1 MLSYRPDVEVYV
13 CLKGI
18 DLRKSIDGLVVMI
31 VEQLKANPQSGH
43 LYLFSNRARNKVKA
57 VYWAKNGFT
66 LIYKRLEKGHFQF
79 PDTTSE
85 TPLSLGIKELH
96 WLLAGFHFSEMSAY
110 PELDFT
116 DYF

>member
-1 MLSYRPDVEVYV
+1 MLAVRSDIHIYV
-13 CLKGI
+13 CLKAV
-18 DLRKSIDGLVVMI
+18 DMRRSIDGLVVMI

-43 LYLFSNRARNKVKA
+43 LYLFSNRARNKAKA

-66 LIYKRLEKGHFQF
+66 LIYKRLEKGRFQF
-79 PDTTSE
+79 PDTASD
-85 TPLSLGIKELH
+85 TPLNIGIKELQ

>member
-1 MLSYRPDVEVYV
+1 MVRPDIEIYVY
-13 CLKGI
+13 LKAI
-18 DLRKSIDGLVVMI
+18 DMRKSINGLVVLV

-43 LYLFSNRARNKVKA
+43 LYVFSNRGHNKVKA

-66 LIYKRLEKGHFQF
+66 LIYKRLEKGRFQF
-79 PDTTSE
+79 PDTASD
-85 TPLSLGIKELH
+85 TPLCMGVKELQ

-110 PELDFT
+110 PKLDFT

>member
-1 MLSYRPDVEVYV
+1 MLAVRSDIHIYV
-13 CLKGI
+13 CLKAV
-18 DLRKSIDGLVVMI
+18 DMRRSIDGLVVMI

-66 LIYKRLEKGHFQF
+66 LIYKRLEKGRFQF
-79 PDTTSE
+79 PAPTSE
-85 TPLSLGIKELH
+85 QPLSIGIKELQ
-96 WLLAGFHFSEMSAY
+96 WLLAGFHFTEMSAY